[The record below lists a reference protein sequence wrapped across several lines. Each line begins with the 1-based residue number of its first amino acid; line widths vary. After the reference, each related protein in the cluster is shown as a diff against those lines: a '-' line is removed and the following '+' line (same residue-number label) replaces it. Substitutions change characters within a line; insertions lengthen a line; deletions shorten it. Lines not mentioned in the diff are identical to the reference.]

1 MNNTMSLSGSSTKMG
16 QRSRPMSNT
25 SSNNSARFSR
35 KPMRNSSNKRTVD
48 PKGLNVKGK
57 ETTSSRV
64 PRQRKKPG
72 APKFGRRQS
81 TGNQKETTKPRVPS
95 RKPTVGS
102 TSRNPKPVDP
112 PKPRN
117 MRSSDAPNVRVERM
131 PQENVNRVQ
140 KENNRKPQPPALH
153 RAKSEAKSLPRG
165 IELGVNVKKMEGD
178 GPKSMDDYLERER
191 LRRQQRKGMN
201 SGKRMAASSKAMVK
215 GVGGGSRQRKTSQ
228 MSAVTKKMS
237 RLQIEQQKM
246 NLQKSVQ
253 KIDKPTGS
261 KDLASKRAAYYE
273 SLLQQQEE

>member
-72 APKFGRRQS
+72 VPKFGRRQS

-201 SGKRMAASSKAMVK
+201 AGKRMAATTKAVTTKAATK
-215 GVGGGSRQRKTSQ
+215 GVGGGAKQRKT
-228 MSAVTKKMS
+228 
-237 RLQIEQQKM
+237 
-246 NLQKSVQ
+246 
-253 KIDKPTGS
+253 
-261 KDLASKRAAYYE
+261 
-273 SLLQQQEE
+273 